1 MKKYLLI
8 ILILIPYFL
17 FSYTIEETLSQ
28 IESLKKELSHNEQI
42 VEEKISNLK
51 KSNPL
56 FAGQD
61 PFEPSREYAERIKK
75 GQSTIDNIRKQYLDD
90 LWQKLGVL
98 RGRLFETENVSIT
111 LGNYDPD
118 AQMYPII
125 IKHLDYQR
133 EIFNVDVNIKR
144 EKAKILY
151 ENWDKV
157 KKTGIL
163 TIDIGDKVG
172 LAKMH
177 FYEPIS
183 GFAFTHEFQPMISIN
198 YEAIEKNVYE
208 LASASFSPDG
218 RFLAV
223 GSFNVIVIGKAKHIF
238 LYDLLKNRKIVSIG
252 NSYKKTFVKF
262 SKDSKYL
269 IAEWGENPNSILIYD
284 IKSRNINKDIQK
296 INDAIFSKTGE
307 FICSIDKVR
316 TNSPDNKYEV
326 KCEGKY
332 ANIYRTSSQAINEL
346 LTQEILSRPPSLST
360 SVSFYEPSGNK
371 YLDALEKGEIQLTVT
386 NNGEGPG
393 KGLTIKFE
401 PERIEGLNYN
411 NSYVEEIPAQ
421 ESVTVSIP
429 IEAYIDV
436 KDNTHLLR
444 INFDEINGFPPAP
457 VEIQISTKSYE
468 KPEMFIADVGIK
480 DSNGDGKIESGEM
493 IELTLRFANQGKGL
507 ASGSYA
513 KFYPG
518 NDVFITDTYPKT
530 VKLGDLEYGEFVDIP
545 LEFFVNDRTVEE
557 IPLFVDITEATGLAT
572 VNKLR
577 LPILKSDKTRE
588 IRRTV
593 VTGIDKDFGDLEF
606 GEDLSIDIEQN
617 IPQISKTN
625 ENALA
630 IIFGIENYKNVSDV
644 SFAHRDANFVK
655 EYFEKTLGIKNSNIY
670 FKTNENVTKA
680 EFYKV
685 FSKDGWLD
693 KRVKQGKTEIYF
705 YYAGH
710 GAPEIKQNKAYLI
723 PYDGDPNYASQTGYE
738 MDEIYANLADL
749 KAKSVTVFLDACF
762 SGANRENEMLLA
774 DARPIMIEVEG
785 PVAHGITVFSATS
798 GKEISSAWPEKKHG
812 LFTYFLLKGFQG
824 NADINADKQIT
835 IGELENYILQN
846 VSETAGF
853 LDREQT
859 PTFIYEDKERVLI
872 EYE

>member
-1 MKKYLLI
+1 
-8 ILILIPYFL
+8 
-17 FSYTIEETLSQ
+17 
-28 IESLKKELSHNEQI
+28 
-42 VEEKISNLK
+42 
-51 KSNPL
+51 
-56 FAGQD
+56 
-61 PFEPSREYAERIKK
+61 
-75 GQSTIDNIRKQYLDD
+75 
-90 LWQKLGVL
+90 
-98 RGRLFETENVSIT
+98 
-111 LGNYDPD
+111 
-118 AQMYPII
+118 
-125 IKHLDYQR
+125 
-133 EIFNVDVNIKR
+133 
-144 EKAKILY
+144 
-151 ENWDKV
+151 
-157 KKTGIL
+157 
-163 TIDIGDKVG
+163 
-172 LAKMH
+172 
-177 FYEPIS
+177 
-183 GFAFTHEFQPMISIN
+183 MI
-198 YEAIEKNVYE
+198 
-208 LASASFSPDG
+208 
-218 RFLAV
+218 
-223 GSFNVIVIGKAKHIF
+223 
-238 LYDLLKNRKIVSIG
+238 
-252 NSYKKTFVKF
+252 
-262 SKDSKYL
+262 
-269 IAEWGENPNSILIYD
+269 
-284 IKSRNINKDIQK
+284 KDIQK

-530 VKLGDLEYGEFVDIP
+530 VKLGDLEYGEFVDIS

-588 IRRTV
+588 IQRTV
-593 VTGIDKDFGDLEF
+593 VTGIDKKYGNLEF

-617 IPQISKTN
+617 IPQSSKTN

-630 IIFGIENYKNVSDV
+630 IIFGIEDYKNVSDV

-655 EYFEKTLGIKNSNIY
+655 EYFEKTLGIKTSNIY
-670 FKTNENVTKA
+670 FRTNENVTKA
-680 EFYKV
+680 EFDKV

-693 KRVKQGKTEIYF
+693 KRVKEGKTEIYF

-738 MDEIYANLADL
+738 MDEVYANLADL

-785 PVAHGITVFSATS
+785 PVAHGITLFSATS